1 MIYLVI
7 KEELN
12 LLAVFM
18 LAYGSFSTWI
28 KQYQYVCAC
37 LTLSSTTLLTLL
49 TFNEAE
55 RRQNILSFPLST
67 DIVNMFNI

>member
-28 KQYQYVCAC
+28 KQYQYVSSC
-37 LTLSSTTLLTLL
+37 LTISHSSDF
-49 TFNEAE
+49 FNEAE
-55 RRQNILSFPLST
+55 RRQNILSFPLRT
-67 DIVNMFNI
+67 DIVYMFNI